1 MALKIASLNVR
12 GLRDNLKRRELF
24 NWLRSKKYSIYMLQ
38 ECHCTENTNPVW
50 SAEWGYQ
57 AIFST
62 FSSNKAGVCILF
74 NNTFNLQ
81 IQKLFVDPSGRFII
95 CDIQA
100 NSKSLTLAN
109 IYAPNED
116 SPTFFLDF
124 FDHLS
129 DFNCDDIVVGGDYN
143 LVLDLEKDKRG
154 GLCRTHQNS
163 VKIVKEF
170 CEKLDLVDVWRVL
183 HPESSRYT
191 WRKRHPTIHSR
202 LDFFLT
208 SQSAVNNLLLFTCNR
223 CYGLS

>member
-1 MALKIASLNVR
+1 MSGDLGTTLSEEKCLIGFDQKSIQFICCRSVIALKTRIRYGPRN
-12 GLRDNLKRRELF
+12 GDTK
-24 NWLRSKKYSIYMLQ
+24 
-38 ECHCTENTNPVW
+38 
-50 SAEWGYQ
+50 

-81 IQKLFVDPSGRFII
+81 IQQLFVDPSGRFII

-116 SPTFFLDF
+116 SPAFFLDF

-129 DFNCDDIVVGGDYN
+129 DFHYDDIVIGGDYN

-154 GLCRTHQNS
+154 GLFRTHQNS

-191 WRKRHPTIHSR
+191 
-202 LDFFLT
+202 
-208 SQSAVNNLLLFTCNR
+208 
-223 CYGLS
+223 